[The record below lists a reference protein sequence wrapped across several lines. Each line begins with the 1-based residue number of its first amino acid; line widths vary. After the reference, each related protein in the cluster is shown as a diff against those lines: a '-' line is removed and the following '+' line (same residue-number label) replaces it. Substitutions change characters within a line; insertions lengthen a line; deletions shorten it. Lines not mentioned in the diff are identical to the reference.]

1 MTPDQATPE
10 EIVTAFIEAVVAGDL
25 DAAAALCADDI
36 EYDNV
41 PMGPVTGHDAMKGVL
56 SMIEESEWTVH
67 RQVAAGSTVMN
78 ERTDRLKVNGTWVDL
93 PVAGVFEIINGRIAL
108 WRDYFD
114 LRTLESVLAP
124 PE

>member
-1 MTPDQATPE
+1 MTPDEATPD
-10 EIVTAFIEAVVAGDL
+10 EIVTAFIEAVVSGDL
-25 DAAAALCADDI
+25 DAATALCADDI

-41 PMGPVTGHDAMKGVL
+41 PMGPVTGHEAMLGVL
-56 SMIEESEWTVH
+56 AMIEETEWTVH
-67 RQVAAGSTVMN
+67 RQVAAGTTVMN
-78 ERTDRLKVNGTWVDL
+78 ERTDRLKINGSWVDL
-93 PVAGVFEIINGRIAL
+93 PVAGVFEIRDGRIAL